1 MRSLIVALTALVLLP
16 AGLLAEEIRG
26 QIKSIDVGANK
37 VIIIVDGKDRTIMC
51 IKDCPVSTLI
61 TQNRLLRRRSTVQE
75 VFSNMKDLTP
85 GTQVTLITES
95 RDGDTTMVTQIRIS
109 SIQSG
114 MQTTTSGYASRT
126 RRGLFR

>member
-1 MRSLIVALTALVLLP
+1 MRSFIVALAALVLLP
-16 AGLLAEEIRG
+16 AGLWAEEIRG
-26 QIKSIDVGANK
+26 QIKSVDAGANK
-37 VIIIVDGKDRTIMC
+37 VIIIVDGNDRTMTC
-51 IKDCPVSTLI
+51 VKDCPVSTMI

-85 GTQVTLITES
+85 GTQVTLITET
-95 RDGDTTMVTQIRIS
+95 RDGADMVTQIRIS

-114 MQTTTSGYASRT
+114 MQTTTSGYATRT

>member
-1 MRSLIVALTALVLLP
+1 MRNWIVALAALALMP
-16 AGLLAEEIRG
+16 IGLWAEEIRG
-26 QIKSIDVGANK
+26 QIRSVDAEANK
-37 VIIIVDGKDRTIMC
+37 VIITVDGKERTMMC
-51 IKDCPVSTLI
+51 VKNCPVSTLI

-75 VFSNMKDLTP
+75 VFITMRDLTP
-85 GTQVTLITES
+85 GTQVTLTTET
-95 RDGDTTMVTQIRIS
+95 RDGEPMVTQIRIS